1 MSENF
6 PLRPYQTEAVQA
18 ILDAISKNKRRMSV
32 HMATG
37 TGIHRVGAELIRRL
51 ASSSEKQ
58 KSRKALPPYLTAKN
72 LSNNSRTYAKISARK
87 GTDSDWPALPSPT
100 QAKKKGPPCGK
111 AILSSAITEI
121 YPRRTPI
128 RRIRFFKKCK
138 IRGRQLPERER
149 KTDFRYL
156 RRRLIGYTEN

>member
-51 ASSSEKQ
+51 ASSSKKQ
-58 KSRKALPPYLTAKN
+58 KSIAVLF
-72 LSNNSRTYAKISARK
+72 LS
-87 GTDSDWPALPSPT
+87 
-100 QAKKKGPPCGK
+100 
-111 AILSSAITEI
+111 
-121 YPRRTPI
+121 
-128 RRIRFFKKCK
+128 
-138 IRGRQLPERER
+138 
-149 KTDFRYL
+149 
-156 RRRLIGYTEN
+156 LIHI